1 MSVQLPLNIQL
12 PDAANFDSYVPGDNS
27 LLLELLRQCAAG
39 RGEPQ
44 IYCWSEPGLGKTH
57 LLQAC
62 CHDAAR
68 RGRVPCYLPLAE
80 LLTQDN
86 GRGDSGPDVL
96 DNLES
101 VDLLCID
108 GLQRIAGRLEWE
120 QAVFSLINRCRT
132 TGTRLVF
139 AASANIHEL
148 PWSLPDL
155 ASRLSWGPVFQIK
168 PLNDDRKLQVLQGRA
183 QRRGIELSDEVGLY
197 MLRRFPRDIR
207 FLCELLDTLDRA
219 SLAAQRRVTIPF
231 IKAIFENS

>member
-1 MSVQLPLNIQL
+1 MSVQLPLNIQF

-39 RGEPQ
+39 RGELQ

-57 LLQAC
+57 LLQAS
-62 CHDAAR
+62 CHSAAR
-68 RGRVPCYLPLAE
+68 QGYVPCYLPLSE

-86 GRGDSGPDVL
+86 RPDHAGSDVL

-108 GLQRIAGRLEWE
+108 GLQQITGRLEWE

-168 PLNDDRKLQVLQGRA
+168 PLDDDRKLQVLQGRA

>member
-12 PDAANFDSYVPGDNS
+12 PESANFDTYVTGDNA
-27 LLLELLRQCAAG
+27 LLLELLSQCAAAS
-39 RGEPQ
+39 GEMQ

-62 CHDAAR
+62 CHSAA
-68 RGRVPCYLPLAE
+68 GQGHLPCYLPLDQ
-80 LLTQDN
+80 LL
-86 GRGDSGPDVL
+86 GEGKDSVSPDIF

-101 VDLLCID
+101 VDLLCLD
-108 GLQRIAGRLEWE
+108 GLQCIAGRLLWE
-120 QAVFSLINRCRT
+120 EALFSLINRCRVK
-132 TGTRLVF
+132 GTRLVF
-139 AASANIHEL
+139 AAGANIHEL
-148 PWSLPDL
+148 GLQLPDL

-168 PLNDDRKLQVLQGRA
+168 PLNDDDKLHLLQGRA

-207 FLCELLDTLDRA
+207 FLCGVLDTLDRA

-231 IKAIFENS
+231 IKAVFENR

>member
-12 PDAANFDSYVPGDNS
+12 PDAANFDAYVPGDNK

-39 RGEPQ
+39 QGELQ

-62 CHDAAR
+62 CHGAAR
-68 RGRVPCYLPLAE
+68 QGHLPCYLPLDE
-80 LLTQDN
+80 LLKPDDRRDN
-86 GRGDSGPDVL
+86 PGPDAL

-108 GLQRIAGRLEWE
+108 GVQHIAGRLAWE
-120 QAVFSLINRCRT
+120 QAVFSLINRCRANS
-132 TGTRLVF
+132 TRLVF

-148 PWSLPDL
+148 GWSLPDL

-168 PLNDDRKLQVLQGRA
+168 PLDDDHKLLVLQGRA

-207 FLCELLDTLDRA
+207 FLCEVLDTLDRA

-231 IKAIFENS
+231 IKAIFENR

>member
-12 PDAANFDSYVPGDNS
+12 PESANFDTYVSGDNG
-27 LLLELLRQCAAG
+27 LLLELLRQCSAG
-39 RGEPQ
+39 RGEMQ

-62 CHDAAR
+62 CHSAAGQ
-68 RGRVPCYLPLAE
+68 GRLPCYLPLDE
-80 LLTQDN
+80 LL
-86 GRGDSGPDVL
+86 GRDEGKDGVGPDIL

-101 VDLLCID
+101 VDLLCLD
-108 GLQRIAGRLEWE
+108 GLQRITGRLLWE
-120 QAVFSLINRCRT
+120 QALFSLINRCRGK
-132 TGTRLVF
+132 GTRLVF
-139 AASANIHEL
+139 AAGANIHEL
-148 PWSLPDL
+148 GLRLPDL

-168 PLNDDRKLQVLQGRA
+168 PLGDDGKLLVLQGRA

-207 FLCELLDTLDRA
+207 FLCDVLDTLDRA

-231 IKAIFENS
+231 IKAVFENL

>member
-12 PDAANFDSYVPGDNS
+12 PETANFDTYVPGENG

-39 RGEPQ
+39 RGEMQ

-62 CHDAAR
+62 CHSAAD
-68 RGRVPCYLPLAE
+68 RGYLPCYLPLNE
-80 LLTQDN
+80 LLHQDE
-86 GRGDSGPDVL
+86 RKDSVGPDIL

-101 VDLLCID
+101 VDLLCLD
-108 GLQRIAGRLEWE
+108 GLHHITGLSPWE
-120 QAVFSLINRCRT
+120 QATFSLINRCRAK
-132 TGTRLVF
+132 GTRLVL
-139 AASANIHEL
+139 AAGANIHEL
-148 PWSLPDL
+148 GWLLPDL

-168 PLNDDRKLQVLQGRA
+168 PLNDDDKLLVLQGRA

-207 FLCELLDTLDRA
+207 FLCDVLDALDRA

-231 IKAIFENS
+231 IKAVFENC